1 ELDDAV
7 FGWAVEQGVSSNSVL
22 YVKDGVTV
30 GIGTGEQDRVGVARI
45 AVHKAYTKYANQL
58 AWERHA
64 KKYDELALLAGQGQF
79 DPALI
84 AAIDADTRA
93 AKAGLPG
100 SVMISDAFFPFRD
113 GVDVG
118 LKEGVTCVVHPGGS
132 LRDWESIEACN
143 QADPPAAMVFTG
155 QRAFKH

>member
-1 ELDDAV
+1 MPAPHIVAIVPARMGSSRLPGKPLADILGLPMVGHVALRTAMSPLLDAT
-7 FGWAVEQGVSSNSVL
+7 
-22 YVKDGVTV
+22 YVATCDKE
-30 GIGTGEQDRVGVARI
+30 IQD
-45 AVHKAYTKYANQL
+45 
-58 AWERHA
+58 
-64 KKYDELALLAGQGQF
+64 F
-79 DPALI
+79 
-84 AAIDADTRA
+84 A

-118 LKEGVTCVVHPGGS
+118 LKQGVACVVHPGGS
-132 LRDWESIEACN
+132 LRDWESIAACN